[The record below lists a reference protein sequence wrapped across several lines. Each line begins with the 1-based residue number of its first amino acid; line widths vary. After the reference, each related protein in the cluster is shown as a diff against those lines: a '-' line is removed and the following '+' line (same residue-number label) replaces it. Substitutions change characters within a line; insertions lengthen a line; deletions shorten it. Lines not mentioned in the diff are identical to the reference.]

1 MVPFPPCLTVRGVGP
16 HRVSTLTSYRL
27 SKVEEV
33 TMARIAWTG
42 RLRPEKVDEYVEAH
56 ANVWPEMRQM
66 IHDAGVRNY
75 SISLFGDRVFGYY
88 ECDDPEA
95 TKAYQAAAEVT
106 KRWGE
111 AMA

>member
-1 MVPFPPCLTVRGVGP
+1 
-16 HRVSTLTSYRL
+16 
-27 SKVEEV
+27 
-33 TMARIAWTG
+33 MARIAWTG

-75 SISLFGDRVFGYY
+75 SIYLFGDRVFGYY

-111 AMA
+111 AMAPLFAEEVASEGLIDLPEIFRLD